1 MAPAQ
6 LPQELYL
13 NRELSWIRFNQ
24 RVLAQA
30 LNPRTP
36 LLEQAK
42 FSAIFSNNLDEFFM
56 VRVASLQSQLHAGV
70 QTLSED
76 GLTPRQQLDQIRRQ
90 LEPLLQQQQD
100 HYRGRLKTN
109 LAEQGILL
117 LDYEQLS
124 RKQKDWAN
132 SYFHTS
138 VFPVLTPLAVDPA
151 HPFPFIS
158 NLSLN
163 IAVTIRDPNTQ
174 QRQFARIKI
183 PQKNLPRFVSL
194 PPELHGG
201 RTPQPVFMG
210 LPLEQLV
217 AFNLQRLFPGMLI
230 EGHHFFRVTRDAD
243 LELRELEADD
253 LMEALEQGLRKRRMG
268 GEVVRLEV
276 ADEMPLELVE
286 QLMRG
291 MEVDDFDVFRING
304 PLGLDDLMGLLA
316 IEAPQLKDAPFR
328 GRTPLQL
335 RTTQSSQLEDG
346 SLQYQDF
353 ESIFRVIRRGDV
365 PLHHP
370 FDLFTTSVE
379 EFINQ
384 AADDPHV
391 LAIKMTLY
399 RVSKNSPII
408 AALIRA
414 AENGKQVM
422 TLVELKARFDED
434 NNIQWARQLERAG
447 VHVVYGVLGLKTHTK
462 ITLVVRREQEKLQGY
477 CHIGTGNYNSKTS
490 SLYTDL
496 GILSCNDDLVSD
508 LVDLFNYLTGFS
520 KQQHF
525 RHLLVAPVTL
535 RRRMQELIQR
545 EIDQAR
551 AGKPAAIK
559 AKMNALVDPG
569 IISLLY
575 EASQAGVSID
585 LVVRGM
591 CSLRPGVEGISDNIR
606 VISVIGRLL
615 EHSRLF
621 WFANAGE
628 PDLFLGSADW
638 MPRNLDR
645 RVEAV
650 VPVLDG
656 SLCMQLEWLMQLYL
670 DDPQAWLMQPDGTYV
685 VRNPEA
691 EGPLAQ
697 RELMELWSLRN
708 APGEVPARLASTPGA
723 AATAVPCDPA
733 ATDLTTTGQTA
744 PADQPVG

>member
-365 PLHHP
+365 LLHHP

-569 IISLLY
+569 IIALLY

-650 VPVLDG
+650 VPVLDS

-708 APGEVPARLASTPGA
+708 APGEAPARLASTPGA